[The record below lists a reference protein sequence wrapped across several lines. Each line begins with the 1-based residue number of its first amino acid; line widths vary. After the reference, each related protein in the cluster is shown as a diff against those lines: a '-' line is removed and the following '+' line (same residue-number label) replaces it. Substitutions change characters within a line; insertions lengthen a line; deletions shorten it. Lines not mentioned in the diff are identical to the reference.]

1 MFGNISK
8 LLEMKKKAEEMKLRV
23 SSMEEVY
30 EEHGITVTLS
40 GLNKVKYL
48 ELSPDF
54 LTTRT
59 HQEAQDQ
66 ITNALINAQN
76 RLAEKLKSEFS
87 DLTGGM
93 DMGF

>member
-1 MFGNISK
+1 
-8 LLEMKKKAEEMKLRV
+8 MKKKAEEIKLRV
-23 SSMEEVY
+23 SAMEEVY

-40 GLNKVKYL
+40 GLNKVKSL

-59 HQEAQDQ
+59 HQEAQEQ
-66 ITNALINAQN
+66 ITNALIHAQN
-76 RLAEKLKSEFS
+76 KLADKLKDEFS
-87 DLTGGM
+87 DLAGGM